1 MMQIR
6 NPRKESRRNRKLTKG
21 KRIKSRSVGNG
32 GRRRREKEEKRVTK
46 VSDDEEGGGERG
58 LMLNGHV
65 NVRRFHSRGL
75 IYSKKQES
83 GKGSFMSAN
92 GSSSSSFT
100 SSSSSCLSF
109 FFCYSYKTQF
119 PTIIRYF
126 YAAYKQTNKA
136 ILGWAPMY
144 LCCPLPPSTQQIQK
158 LFHNNISSKYT
169 FQINDKNWCYFLG
182 H

>member
-32 GRRRREKEEKRVTK
+32 GRRRREKEEKRVTN

-100 SSSSSCLSF
+100 SSSSSYVFLSF
-109 FFCYSYKTQF
+109 FAIPTKLNFQRSSAISTPHTNKQTRQYLDGHPCICVAHFHQAHNKFKNYF
-119 PTIIRYF
+119 TIIF
-126 YAAYKQTNKA
+126 LQN
-136 ILGWAPMY
+136 ILF
-144 LCCPLPPSTQQIQK
+144 K
-158 LFHNNISSKYT
+158 
-169 FQINDKNWCYFLG
+169 
-182 H
+182 